1 MPPGVG
7 LRRRRPPG
15 ELTAN
20 EWAQA
25 ANHRDRYWL
34 YVGYECDAV
43 PAPYRVSDPF
53 GRLLA
58 RQTSAVRI
66 NASDV
71 IAAAEIS

>member
-1 MPPGVG
+1 V
-7 LRRRRPPG
+7 

-34 YVGYECDAV
+34 YAVYDCEAV
-43 PAPYRVSDPF
+43 PWLYRVPDPF

-58 RQTSAVRI
+58 RATGAVRI
-66 NASDV
+66 KASDV
-71 IAAAEIS
+71 MAAAQALPGEKN